1 MAFMVNQRNVDQVM
15 ILDAAGKLTIGEGD
29 IKLRISINDSLNAGA
44 RNLLVNLAGVST
56 IDEDGVGE
64 LVRAYVTTSDRGGKL
79 KLLNLPPKI
88 QDVLTI
94 TQLITV
100 FEVYDNEPEAVASF
114 G

>member
-1 MAFMVNQRNVDQVM
+1 MALKISKRNVDQVT
-15 ILDAAGKLTIGEGD
+15 ILDTAGKLTIGEGD
-29 IKLRISINDSLNAGA
+29 IVLRNSIHESLDAGV
-44 RNLLVNLAGVST
+44 RNLLLNLASVST
-56 IDEDGVGE
+56 IDESGIGE
-64 LVRAYVTTSDRGGKL
+64 LVSAYVTARNRGGNL
-79 KLLNLPPKI
+79 KLVNLPPKI